1 MYFFRVIHK
10 LLVIYWLLYFILK
23 NLLIEL
29 ILSLIIIDF
38 LKCYLFIFNQIQ
50 WFKQRFIIKNQ

>member
-29 ILSLIIIDF
+29 ILSLIILNKDLS
-38 LKCYLFIFNQIQ
+38 LKIN
-50 WFKQRFIIKNQ
+50 NN

>member
-50 WFKQRFIIKNQ
+50 WFKQIN

>member
-29 ILSLIIIDF
+29 ILSIYNKEKKIKII
-38 LKCYLFIFNQIQ
+38 FINFNIG
-50 WFKQRFIIKNQ
+50 IY